1 MLAQVLRPGGG
12 NGNADAAFR
21 CRLTVNEATLLSGL
35 PNRQAWARRPPG
47 LKDFGVGPWVRADP
61 FEEIE
66 DEGVDS
72 VGHDGLS
79 HQCAASGFD
88 ARLVIVLRSTG
99 ASHCCTKKVVAALR
113 ISMPAMA
120 GRPDGPWPHG
130 GHNLTTVTD
139 NYRELQL
146 CALARR
152 HGSNTLNC
160 TMIRLWLGRSQGFES
175 PRLHEPKRAR
185 RAMGGAA
192 HRRWA
197 AAATA
202 PGVTSGGRSRTQ
214 PPPRQA
220 QPQRFPRSPTGA
232 CLAVGIAGPAE
243 ALPAGR

>member
-1 MLAQVLRPGGG
+1 MTRERESGGLAVAVGKSAAMLAQVLRPGGG
-12 NGNADAAFR
+12 NGDAGAAFR

-152 HGSNTLNC
+152 RGSNALNC
-160 TMIRLWLGRSQGFES
+160 TMIRLWLAEVKGSNPLGSTSRNARDELWAG
-175 PRLHEPKRAR
+175 LH
-185 RAMGGAA
+185 
-192 HRRWA
+192 
-197 AAATA
+197 
-202 PGVTSGGRSRTQ
+202 
-214 PPPRQA
+214 
-220 QPQRFPRSPTGA
+220 
-232 CLAVGIAGPAE
+232 ID
-243 ALPAGR
+243 AGRQLRRLLA